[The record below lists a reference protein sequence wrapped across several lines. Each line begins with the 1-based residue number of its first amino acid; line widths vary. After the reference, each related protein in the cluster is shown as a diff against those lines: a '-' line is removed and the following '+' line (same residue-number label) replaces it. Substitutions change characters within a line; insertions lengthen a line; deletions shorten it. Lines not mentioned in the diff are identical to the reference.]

1 MPFCFCC
8 PCCKGRGCFGI
19 IIASLSIL
27 SIVFGII
34 SLFLTTRVHSS
45 ELYSLIQIQQ
55 SGSNSTLAQ
64 PGQGPPPMPSDK
76 PKQGMYYGLIGLTL
90 STILVGIIGII
101 AARARKWP
109 ITMTYGFLSLVSFLA
124 FLISGGVILSS
135 TIASR
140 K

>member
-1 MPFCFCC
+1 
-8 PCCKGRGCFGI
+8 
-19 IIASLSIL
+19 
-27 SIVFGII
+27 
-34 SLFLTTRVHSS
+34 VHSS

-55 SGSNSTLAQ
+55 NGNNSTLAQ
-64 PGQGPPPMPSDK
+64 PGQGPPPTPSEK
-76 PKQGMYYGLIGLTL
+76 PKQGMYYGLLGLTL

>member
-1 MPFCFCC
+1 MTFCFCF
-8 PCCKGRGCFGI
+8 PCCKGRGCCGV

-55 SGSNSTLAQ
+55 SGGNSTLAQ
-64 PGQGPPPMPSDK
+64 PGQPPPPMPSDK
-76 PKQGMYYGLIGLTL
+76 PKQGIYYGLLGLTL

-101 AARARKWP
+101 AARARKCL
-109 ITMTYGFLSLVSFLA
+109 ITMTYGFLSFVSFLA
-124 FLISGGVILSS
+124 FLISGAVILSS
-135 TIASR
+135 TIGSR